1 MKKCYIRILPKPEV
15 LDVQGR
21 TVLQMLKNQEL
32 PFEKVRVGKLIE
44 LELPDNIQNTND
56 ILAKALKAGLYNPL
70 IEVAEVEG
78 ARS

>member
-1 MKKCYIRILPKPEV
+1 MKRWYVKVLPKPEV

-44 LELPDNIQNTND
+44 LEMPVNVNNPEEVLK
-56 ILAKALKAGLYNPL
+56 KALKAGLYNPL
-70 IEVAEVEG
+70 IEVAEIEG
-78 ARS
+78 ASK

>member
-1 MKKCYIRILPKPEV
+1 MKKSFVRILPKPEV

-44 LELPDNIQNTND
+44 LELPDDVKNVDD
-56 ILAKALKAGLYNPL
+56 ILKRALKAGLYNPL
-70 IEVAEVEG
+70 IEVAEIEG
-78 ARS
+78 NGK